1 VLFLLNFKFFFQH
14 IFLLVLI
21 YTEKYEKLIH
31 EIQMNSF
38 IENVLPITLITSV
51 GLTYTIF
58 VMFSLAYILYAYV
71 PTFTIH
77 YVILLTIILISSI
90 LGICYLYK
98 NMESGYLKIFGI
110 LTLFGSV
117 LFSGIYLLFYL
128 SDKLGFPL
136 IYPQFSK

>member
-1 VLFLLNFKFFFQH
+1 MKIFFFTY
-14 IFLLVLI
+14 FLSVLI

-31 EIQMNSF
+31 KIQMNNF

-58 VMFSLAYILYAYV
+58 VMFSLSYILNTYV
-71 PTFTIH
+71 PTFIIQE

-98 NMESGYLKIFGI
+98 NMESGYLKIFAI
-110 LTLFGSV
+110 LTLIGGV
-117 LFSGIYLLFYL
+117 LFSGIYLLFYV